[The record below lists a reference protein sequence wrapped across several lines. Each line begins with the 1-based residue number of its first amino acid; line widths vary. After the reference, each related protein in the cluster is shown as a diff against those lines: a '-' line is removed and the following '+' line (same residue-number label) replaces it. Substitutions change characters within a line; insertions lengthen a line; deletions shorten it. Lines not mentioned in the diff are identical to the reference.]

1 MIDSTLDW
9 LDEHLIAVADDDRV
23 TVLRNARLLDGK
35 GGDRART
42 RITIRGERIADI
54 ADDLVPEP
62 PDPAARVIDCHGRTV
77 VPGLMDAHVHFLGNT
92 AHDAIN
98 GHLRPADNER
108 LLRATA
114 EYAQTL
120 RWGVTTVRHLG
131 HGPAEL
137 AYALRAARAEGLVV
151 GPRVLTSGWAL
162 SQTRGHGDVP
172 ELPFDWVDQHR
183 PRSAFCDGPDE
194 CRRLVRLNLGEGAD
208 VIKVYGM
215 DNRSGQPDFARDELA
230 AVVDEA
236 NLHGVPV
243 ACHAKSVES
252 VRRAVEA
259 GIHTIEHGP
268 AVVDRSLIELM
279 AERGVFL
286 VPTLAFLDDIVRGGG
301 PGVSEATRTERAR
314 ELAGR
319 MAVVCAAAEAGV
331 RIATGSDTGV
341 RENFGRLSVRELALL
356 AEAGL
361 EPQTV
366 LAASTSVA
374 AEALR
379 IDGDVGSVEIGKLAD
394 LVVVDG
400 DPLTN
405 FGIFE
410 QPERI
415 VWIVQSSEPLSC

>member
-1 MIDSTLDW
+1 
-9 LDEHLIAVADDDRV
+9 
-23 TVLRNARLLDGK
+23 
-35 GGDRART
+35 
-42 RITIRGERIADI
+42 
-54 ADDLVPEP
+54 
-62 PDPAARVIDCHGRTV
+62 
-77 VPGLMDAHVHFLGNT
+77 
-92 AHDAIN
+92 
-98 GHLRPADNER
+98 
-108 LLRATA
+108 
-114 EYAQTL
+114 
-120 RWGVTTVRHLG
+120 
-131 HGPAEL
+131 
-137 AYALRAARAEGLVV
+137 
-151 GPRVLTSGWAL
+151 
-162 SQTRGHGDVP
+162 
-172 ELPFDWVDQHR
+172 
-183 PRSAFCDGPDE
+183 
-194 CRRLVRLNLGEGAD
+194 
-208 VIKVYGM
+208 
-215 DNRSGQPDFARDELA
+215 
-230 AVVDEA
+230 
-236 NLHGVPV
+236 
-243 ACHAKSVES
+243 
-252 VRRAVEA
+252 
-259 GIHTIEHGP
+259 
-268 AVVDRSLIELM
+268 VVDRSLIELM

-356 AEAGL
+356 AEPGL